1 MDYVRIL
8 FTNIAVLQSFLSELP
23 PGLVVCHDWDHL
35 GDKDQASKIAGF
47 ISPNQ
52 EIAGLVES
60 SLLGTVSARDRV
72 LHGEGAEVDGGR
84 EDGLPFEGADA
95 FASRLQRKLDAFEA
109 RYCGPKVRT

>member
-23 PGLVVCHDWDHL
+23 PGLVVCHDWDRL
-35 GDKDQASKIAGF
+35 GDKYQASEIAGF

-52 EIAGLVES
+52 EIAALVES
-60 SLLGTVSARDRV
+60 SLVD
-72 LHGEGAEVDGGR
+72 EAEVSEDRALKEGGDGR
-84 EDGLPFEGADA
+84 EDELPFEGADE

-109 RYCGPKVRT
+109 RYCGPKVSA